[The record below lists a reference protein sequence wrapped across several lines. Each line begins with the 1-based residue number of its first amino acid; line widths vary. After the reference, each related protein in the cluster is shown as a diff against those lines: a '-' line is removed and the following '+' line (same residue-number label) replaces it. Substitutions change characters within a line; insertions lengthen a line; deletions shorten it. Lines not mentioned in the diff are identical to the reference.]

1 MGLFRKRG
9 SREEDDDREASLDR
23 EDPGYAVWFSNVS
36 DSEGQ
41 PIPYKRPLTSPVYP
55 QLQPPPLDPPTV
67 VPPPLSGSA
76 GEWLTADRIG
86 EDETINVSL
95 SAHYGPISQ
104 NSQAGQTP
112 RALDPTRP
120 QSPPKN
126 VPMTSPPKHQLESQ
140 RSPAPYPA
148 PHKGEAMSNIDKV
161 LGELMRIDGATGA
174 AVVDADSGMVLG
186 MAGNPSFSLE
196 YAGAGNSE
204 VVRAK
209 LRTMSNLGITDTL
222 EDILI
227 TLTTQYH
234 LIRVIETPGM
244 STLFVYL
251 VLERTRANLALARH
265 KLGEQTP
272 KIEI

>member
-1 MGLFRKRG
+1 
-9 SREEDDDREASLDR
+9 
-23 EDPGYAVWFSNVS
+23 
-36 DSEGQ
+36 
-41 PIPYKRPLTSPVYP
+41 
-55 QLQPPPLDPPTV
+55 
-67 VPPPLSGSA
+67 
-76 GEWLTADRIG
+76 
-86 EDETINVSL
+86 
-95 SAHYGPISQ
+95 
-104 NSQAGQTP
+104 
-112 RALDPTRP
+112 
-120 QSPPKN
+120 
-126 VPMTSPPKHQLESQ
+126 
-140 RSPAPYPA
+140 
-148 PHKGEAMSNIDKV
+148 MSNIDKV